1 MKTFCGFRCFQWIQI
16 PPKKR
21 YMLHLLCISL
31 ALLILTAG
39 EASEVLAPGGWTFM
53 GYVDESPRY
62 SRVFHGEMVCLCVS
76 SCHPP
81 NSVFWFAGN
90 RKGRHLRLK

>member
-21 YMLHLLCISL
+21 YVLCISL

-39 EASEVLAPGGWTFM
+39 EAGEVRAPGGWTFM

-62 SRVFHGEMVCLCVS
+62 SRVFHAEMVCLWLS
-76 SCHPP
+76 SCQPP
-81 NSVFWFAGN
+81 NS
-90 RKGRHLRLK
+90 GRGREDI

>member
-62 SRVFHGEMVCLCVS
+62 SRVFHGEMVCLW
-76 SCHPP
+76 CHPVTP
-81 NSVFWFAGN
+81 PIPFFGLLGI
-90 RKGRHLRLK
+90 GREDI